1 MKKSVAVA
9 ILSVVV
15 LLAALAVGVNAVRA
29 SRSYLDCAS
38 RLVSE
43 APPGDRVPPE
53 RFHRL
58 SRVFFKSR
66 HDLYL
71 SRVLAHECEKKL
83 GTAPR
88 VFGRRLV
95 IIGALKALPLD
106 QREKLAAVLF
116 SARGGHGL
124 THSAQTE
131 WGRPPEALN
140 DAEMTWLFVVG
151 QIPTCSRSGVV
162 PERDRQGCAYNYK
175 MLLSELRHLPATP
188 ADQKP
193 SLPGR

>member
-1 MKKSVAVA
+1 MKKSLAVA
-9 ILSVVV
+9 ILSVAV
-15 LLAALAVGVNAVRA
+15 LLAALAVGFNAAGA
-29 SRSYLDCAS
+29 SRFYLGCAS
-38 RLVSE
+38 RLISE

-53 RFHRL
+53 RFLRL
-58 SRVFFKSR
+58 SRVFLGSK

-71 SRVLAHECEKKL
+71 SRVLVRECEKEL

-88 VFGRRLV
+88 GFGHRLV
-95 IIGALKALPLD
+95 IMGALKALPSD

-116 SARGGHGL
+116 SAHGGRGL

-151 QIPTCSRSGVV
+151 QIPTCSRAGVV
-162 PERDRQGCAYNYK
+162 PERDRQGCDYNYK
-175 MLLSELRHLPATP
+175 ILLSELRHLPA
-188 ADQKP
+188 A
-193 SLPGR
+193 S